1 MSLTKHNHRLGPWA
15 DFDVLANR
23 LHRAFS
29 DSGLG
34 NLTYGANWVPP
45 VSVEERGDEI
55 LLTAELPGMSGDAVE
70 ITLENNV
77 LTISGEK
84 RESRE
89 EGEPGGKYHLV
100 ERSFGAVPPLLHPA
114 AHGPRRGHHRRLRQ
128 RAAHRAPAEGR
139 GSGQPQ
145 DRGGGEELAASPWAH
160 LRASPRVGS
169 GVRLATAGPLSR
181 EPPGPGGLPPLRS
194 ATRALQFTFLTNVTD
209 WFEKLDGRSG
219 PSPSGS
225 AGSKSTTNRSGPRI
239 STMP

>member
-1 MSLTKHNHRLGPWA
+1 MSLTKHNNRLSPWA

-55 LLTAELPGMSGDAVE
+55 LLTAELPGMTEDSVE

-84 RESRE
+84 RERRE

-100 ERSFGAVPPLLHPA
+100 ERSFGAFRRSFTLPRTVRGEGITAEFDNGLLLVRMPK
-114 AHGPRRGHHRRLRQ
+114 
-128 RAAHRAPAEGR
+128 AE
-139 GSGQPQ
+139 
-145 DRGGGEELAASPWAH
+145 EA
-160 LRASPRVGS
+160 
-169 GVRLATAGPLSR
+169 LSR
-181 EPPGPGGLPPLRS
+181 KIEVS
-194 ATRALQFTFLTNVTD
+194 SRA
-209 WFEKLDGRSG
+209 
-219 PSPSGS
+219 
-225 AGSKSTTNRSGPRI
+225 
-239 STMP
+239 